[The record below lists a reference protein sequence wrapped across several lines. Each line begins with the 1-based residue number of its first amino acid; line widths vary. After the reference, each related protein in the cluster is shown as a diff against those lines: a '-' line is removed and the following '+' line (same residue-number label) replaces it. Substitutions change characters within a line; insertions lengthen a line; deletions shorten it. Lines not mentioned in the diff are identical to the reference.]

1 MSIRLRLALVFV
13 AASAVLLSLGG
24 WLFVATLSSS
34 LLSSI
39 DAQLASQAA
48 QATRYLSPAA
58 RAGSASGVAGNP
70 PEYLVQI
77 VDAKG
82 RVRAGSEE
90 AGARPVLPPADLDRA
105 RHGRI
110 LVTQQIE
117 GESERLLA
125 QPLAQRPGWVTV
137 VGTSLASYDS
147 TISRVT
153 RELAIGC
160 SIFVVL
166 AGAGAYILAMGAL
179 RPVERLRREVAAIPD
194 RGGAPSP
201 QTVRV
206 PATRD
211 EIAALAETMNDL
223 LARLQRAL
231 QRERDLVADASHEL
245 RTPFTVLQGELE
257 LASRPG
263 RSREELATAVQSA
276 WQEVVRLTRLTED
289 LLLLARLDQHQLPLR
304 IELADVPRLLTE
316 SATAG
321 SARSAE
327 VGVLCAVEAP
337 PGLCAR
343 VDGGRIRQAI
353 DNLVDNAL
361 RFAPAGSRIVLSARP
376 DGQAL
381 VIDVLDEGPGF
392 DPAFLP
398 HAFERFRRAD
408 ASRSRGD
415 GGTGLGLAIVKGV
428 VEAHGG
434 EVTAANRPGGGA
446 SVQIRIP
453 DAVTAATP
461 EADTTPRA
469 AGDARPAE
477 EEATDRVSGAHE
489 P

>member
-1 MSIRLRLALVFV
+1 MSIRLRLTLVFV

-24 WLFVATLSSS
+24 WLFVTTLSSS

-48 QATRYLSPAA
+48 QATQYLSPAA
-58 RAGSASGVAGNP
+58 RAGSSSGVAANP

-77 VDAKG
+77 VDASG

-90 AGARPVLPPADLDRA
+90 AGTQPVLSPADLDRA
-105 RHGRI
+105 RQERI
-110 LVTQQIE
+110 LVTRQIE

-125 QPLAQRPGWVTV
+125 QPLAQRSGWVTV

-160 SIFVVL
+160 SVFVVF
-166 AGAGAYILAMGAL
+166 AGAGAYVLAMGAL
-179 RPVERLRREVAAIPD
+179 RPVERLRREVAAIPE
-194 RGGAPSP
+194 RAVGSSP
-201 QTVRV
+201 TTVRV
-206 PATRD
+206 PSTRD
-211 EIAALAETMNDL
+211 EIAALARTMNDL
-223 LARLQRAL
+223 LARLRRAL

-245 RTPFTVLQGELE
+245 RTPFTVLRGELE

-263 RSREELATAVQSA
+263 RSREELTAAVRNAS
-276 WQEVVRLTRLTED
+276 QEVERLTRLTED
-289 LLLLARLDQHQLPLR
+289 LLLLARLDQRQLPLR
-304 IELADVPRLLTE
+304 IELVDVTSLLEE
-316 SATAG
+316 SALAG

-327 VGVLCAVEAP
+327 AGVVCTVDAPPALCAQ
-337 PGLCAR
+337 
-343 VDGGRIRQAI
+343 VDRGRLRQAV

-361 RFAPAGSRIVLSARP
+361 RFAPTGSRIALCGRP
-376 DGQAL
+376 EGQAL
-381 VIDVLDEGPGF
+381 VIEVLDDGPGF

-434 EVTAANRPGGGA
+434 EVNAANRPRGGA
-446 SVQIRIP
+446 SVRIRIP
-453 DAVTAATP
+453 GAVSAT
-461 EADTTPRA
+461 
-469 AGDARPAE
+469 RP
-477 EEATDRVSGAHE
+477 
-489 P
+489 